1 MSLLMWPGCLGK
13 TKKDKRSPHESRI
26 LTNRVRETLHSATSK
41 NECAEPPCA
50 HVYARVHWLNFTAK
64 HVRTVIRWRFG
75 TYLWQIDGS
84 LATQTIEIHR
94 VARSVSSLRS
104 VWVSALR
111 CALREYF
118 TRPSFAWQYLP
129 KESTVEEWV
138 EIRGGYRLPIR
149 FEGGSC
155 ESVGRGRGIP
165 RGSQMLLQ
173 SIKQGAR
180 SNPTVIS
187 ISDLLQPTPW
197 SGLKVTDTV
206 LPAL

>member
-1 MSLLMWPGCLGK
+1 MATISTEQPPACWIPVGFPWTVRSVPWLYVASHVARVSGK
-13 TKKDKRSPHESRI
+13 DKKKDKRSPHESRI

-64 HVRTVIRWRFG
+64 HVRTVIRCRFG

-138 EIRGGYRLPIR
+138 EIRGGYRLPIW
-149 FEGGSC
+149 FEGGIRVLWIC
-155 ESVGRGRGIP
+155 RE
-165 RGSQMLLQ
+165 
-173 SIKQGAR
+173 GAWY
-180 SNPTVIS
+180 SEGEPNVAA
-187 ISDLLQPTPW
+187 
-197 SGLKVTDTV
+197 KY
-206 LPAL
+206 

>member
-1 MSLLMWPGCLGK
+1 MATISTEQPPVCWIPSVFLERFDLFPGYMSLLMWPGCLGK

-64 HVRTVIRWRFG
+64 HVRTVIRCRFG

-129 KESTVEEWV
+129 KE
-138 EIRGGYRLPIR
+138 
-149 FEGGSC
+149 
-155 ESVGRGRGIP
+155 
-165 RGSQMLLQ
+165 
-173 SIKQGAR
+173 
-180 SNPTVIS
+180 
-187 ISDLLQPTPW
+187 
-197 SGLKVTDTV
+197 
-206 LPAL
+206 